1 MKANSE
7 KTKQSK
13 KATRRV
19 LAGVLCGAS
28 VLSLVLS
35 LVMPP
40 ISQAIANDVQMVP
53 TEKTVTEDSSTEST
67 DVENTNNGD
76 TENQNSDETE
86 SGESNTIATE
96 ADQPSDDA
104 GVGDAAQPVEDDTN
118 GENAI
123 ALAAGNES
131 DHKISSGEELSTKLL
146 NPDLRDNNGAAT
158 FELAADIEYDKEIL
172 LEGANTKITLDLN
185 GFKIKHESSNQPLFS
200 ITGGATL
207 TVKDGTQTAPTEPP
221 VIQEKM
227 NDNLA
232 SMECDDS
239 NIPNKL
245 TYYVTESVAKGT
257 GTTETLKE
265 YKVDIKGAIVACGD
279 NADLKLVNLYKTG
292 TFNLES
298 GTITQRQNSGDQ
310 KNSVNSLVYAEEGSI
325 VNMSGGYVCGATSMN
340 HGAGIELGTMNNSGA
355 TLNLTG
361 GVIAGNY
368 APIGGGVNAYGSKIN
383 MTGGTISGNGT
394 FKDLPGYGAGICAQ
408 NSDVTVSD
416 GYVTNNNC
424 QFDYIKQ
431 QGMEDKHKGNGCHG
445 GGGIAAFNGGSLT
458 INGGYITG
466 NYSAEAGGGIYAGA
480 WGQALSSFKF
490 SGGTIAS
497 NVAQNSE
504 GGGIRI
510 AAPTVGVFEV
520 PKGSHAYITNNTT
533 KTTNDWGGGGVFV
546 QGYGDN
552 VQAASLKIYNALIT
566 KNDAQGF
573 GGGFAA
579 CPTGETAITD
589 TEGIAIFGNTDKNGE
604 NRSGGSHGKNDD
616 ADKSNNDDGKGEI
629 TEGFKNAGHRDL
641 FLIRDQKT
649 SNNYIAAVTGQ
660 MLGGGAA
667 NWKGTIDGQPTTIG
681 KYDGAQAKY
690 MIGLDADPT
699 EGDQGFAVNKARL
712 FITGNTSNV
721 HGGGI
726 MTNGNVVAGST
737 TQVSVYPK
745 MKLNGIKALTGRKL
759 EKDEFEFELLKQNPI
774 VDENGKPIV
783 DENGKPLYTVP
794 SFDSNSK
801 DKLQLNGCSVVGTV
815 RNDIDGNFTFDL
827 GEVYADENL
836 VYYLVEV
843 PGTDEGVAYD
853 ETIYKIDPTV
863 VEDTGKT
870 HYVLGIKYTYYEVK
884 SVSVTKVKKDGAG
897 AKTSETE
904 SAAIA
909 AAEGENAATITLTSG
924 ATFTNKCPSRSWTP
938 EATKVVEGGEM
949 KAFTLQLAEDSEF
962 KNIIGTAVTS
972 GSEKTQ
978 TLPFMD
984 ENNEKIELKYSLSD
998 IRNNPG
1004 DPGGPFKTFTYYV
1017 REKTDGPQFSH
1028 YTYDHSVYKFTVVP
1042 TYDTEK
1048 GEINC
1053 KVTYEKGI
1061 VDSKGD
1067 WTADPK
1073 AEERTFI
1080 DTSAPT
1086 PTSIPTFTNTYSTS
1100 LPLSGMSGVTLTYLA
1115 GAAVLCA
1122 AAAWMHI
1129 RRKANAKGG
1138 KRRE

>member
-40 ISQAIANDVQMVP
+40 ISQAIANDA
-53 TEKTVTEDSSTEST
+53 EAGAAEETVMGDSSSEPT
-67 DVENTNNGD
+67 DVDNTANGD

-146 NPDLRDNNGAAT
+146 NPALRDNNGAAT
-158 FELAADIEYDKEIL
+158 FELAADIECDEEIL

-221 VIQEKM
+221 VNREKM
-227 NDNLA
+227 NGNLA

-298 GTITQRQNSGDQ
+298 GTITQRKNSGDQ

-726 MTNGNVVAGST
+726 MTNGNVVDGST

-815 RNDIDGNFTFDL
+815 RNDIDGNFTFDR
-827 GEVYADENL
+827 GCGQKVGPRGGPDWRFACTAGRRSSSSSWRRRTAWGRPPPRSSRGSRWARPRSGRRGTSRTATPGRA
-836 VYYLVEV
+836 VESGRGNRHGRR
-843 PGTDEGVAYD
+843 PAWA
-853 ETIYKIDPTV
+853 PT
-863 VEDTGKT
+863 
-870 HYVLGIKYTYYEVK
+870 
-884 SVSVTKVKKDGAG
+884 
-897 AKTSETE
+897 
-904 SAAIA
+904 
-909 AAEGENAATITLTSG
+909 
-924 ATFTNKCPSRSWTP
+924 SRSTP
-938 EATKVVEGGEM
+938 RRRPAR
-949 KAFTLQLAEDSEF
+949 SP
-962 KNIIGTAVTS
+962 
-972 GSEKTQ
+972 GST
-978 TLPFMD
+978 
-984 ENNEKIELKYSLSD
+984 
-998 IRNNPG
+998 
-1004 DPGGPFKTFTYYV
+1004 
-1017 REKTDGPQFSH
+1017 
-1028 YTYDHSVYKFTVVP
+1028 
-1042 TYDTEK
+1042 
-1048 GEINC
+1048 
-1053 KVTYEKGI
+1053 
-1061 VDSKGD
+1061 
-1067 WTADPK
+1067 
-1073 AEERTFI
+1073 RT
-1080 DTSAPT
+1080 
-1086 PTSIPTFTNTYSTS
+1086 
-1100 LPLSGMSGVTLTYLA
+1100 
-1115 GAAVLCA
+1115 
-1122 AAAWMHI
+1122 
-1129 RRKANAKGG
+1129 R
-1138 KRRE
+1138 